1 MAASNLRTFSIRLTI
16 NGAARLLFHLTLGCL
31 IVGCSRSKEQ
41 RVDALLAIIKEGGR
55 GPDDFFVAIQ
65 DVKSAG
71 VGNLAAPRIINL
83 LDDDD
88 SRVRRS
94 SVVALGEIGADG
106 PIVIPPLLARRHD
119 PALRGL
125 VILSL
130 GKVRPDQ

>member
-41 RVDALLAIIKEGGR
+41 RVDALLALTKERRG

-65 DVKSAG
+65 DVNSAG

-88 SRVRRS
+88 VRVRDRS
-94 SVVALGEIGADG
+94 IIALGQIGADG
-106 PIVIPPLLARRHD
+106 PLVISPLLAR
-119 PALRGL
+119 
-125 VILSL
+125 
-130 GKVRPDQ
+130 